1 MTRDLR
7 TALTTRVLVAD
18 GGMGTML
25 QGYDLTMDEFQGL
38 EGCNEVLNVTRPDV
52 VGAIHAAYLDAGAD
66 CIETNT
72 FGANASALAEYDAS
86 ERITELAEAGARI
99 ARAGCGRGE
108 HRGASSA
115 TSWAAWGRERSCRAS
130 DTCPTR
136 FCGTPTQR
144 QAEAM
149 IAGGIDGFQ
158 IETCQDLLQAK
169 AAVNGARRALT
180 ALGADL
186 PIFVNVTIETAG
198 TMLLGTEIGAALTA
212 LEPLDIDAI
221 GLNCGTGPTEMSEH
235 LRHLSRNAQ
244 VKLVCMPNA
253 GLPELTRTVPATR
266 WGPDEFV
273 TLPVPVHQTS
283 SD

>member
-1 MTRDLR
+1 M
-7 TALTTRVLVAD
+7 
-18 GGMGTML
+18 
-25 QGYDLTMDEFQGL
+25 
-38 EGCNEVLNVTRPDV
+38 
-52 VGAIHAAYLDAGAD
+52 GAIHVAYLDAGAD

-99 ARAGCGRGE
+99 ARR
-108 HRGASSA
+108 
-115 TSWAAWGRERSCRAS
+115 AADAVSTAERPRYVLGSMG
-130 DTCPTR
+130 P
-136 FCGTPTQR
+136 GTKLPSLGHLPYAFLRDAYSR

-149 IAGGIDGFQ
+149 IAGGVDGFQ

-212 LEPLDIDAI
+212 LEPLGIDAI

-235 LRHLSRNAQ
+235 LRHLSRNAR
-244 VKLVCMPNA
+244 VPLVCMPNA
-253 GLPELTRTVPATR
+253 GLPELTSDCLLYTSTLFCGASPSETGPGGWSCSPEMRTNGAAWHCGRAIPGGSSTHGRAFFRATNSR
-266 WGPDEFV
+266 QHWRPTTPRRCV
-273 TLPVPVHQTS
+273 
-283 SD
+283 